1 MEIKLIKNLKIGDTI
16 YLVPMPSIEN
26 LEKSIPNHGIHVET
40 VNEITSHKIN
50 KYKLTYRKF
59 LTKINGKDITFEIYV
74 DPLFDKEEF
83 VIVDNENYADILFE
97 ESLKRFE
104 KYNVM
109 NFLLNFQKIK
119 KHCYKKDEILE
130 YEKGDLIAINLIN
143 DKCEDENFKFF
154 KEVLSKI
161 DGFVA
166 GGVFKDLIKGKKPKD
181 YDVFFKSI
189 KEYNKAIGYLSTNTK
204 EYEYIESLEGYY
216 VRLLHKKSNNVLELN
231 CRSFGTPAEVISK
244 FDFDITK
251 MALVYV
257 NPNEFKVICS
267 KNMLDN
273 VKNDTITINKNIKPT
288 ISTLERI
295 KRYKSYGYS
304 FNPSDELMVY
314 KKIINFDN
322 IDYKLINPY
331 EYV

>member
-16 YLVPMPSIEN
+16 FLVPMPSIEN
-26 LEKSIPNHGIHVET
+26 LEKSISNYGIRVET
-40 VNEITSHKIN
+40 VDEITSNKIN
-50 KYKLTYRKF
+50 KYKLTLRTF
-59 LTKINGKDITFEIYV
+59 LAKINGEDITFEVYV
-74 DPLFDKEEF
+74 DPLFDKEKF
-83 VIVDNENYADILFE
+83 IIVDNEKYADILFK
-97 ESLKRFE
+97 ESLKSFE

-119 KHCYKKDEILE
+119 KQSDKKDEILE
-130 YEKGDLIAINLIN
+130 YEKGDLIVINLIN
-143 DKCEDENFKFF
+143 DKCEDENLKFF
-154 KEVLSKI
+154 KEILSKI

-181 YDVFFKSI
+181 YDVFFKSK
-189 KEYNKAIGYLSTNTK
+189 KEYNKAIGYMSTNTK
-204 EYEYIESLEGYY
+204 EYKYIETLEGYY
-216 VRLLHKKSNNVLELN
+216 VRFLHKKSNNVLELN
-231 CRSFGTPAEVISK
+231 SRSFGTPAEIISK

-257 NPNEFKVICS
+257 NPNQFKVICN
-267 KNMLDN
+267 KNMVDN

-314 KKIINFDN
+314 KKIINFDDIN
-322 IDYKLINPY
+322 FNEINPY
-331 EYV
+331 EYF